1 MRPSSDPFWNPFKAI
16 RKVSKGKKRHFD
28 YYRIPALEPLFTE
41 LFTPIQ
47 QIELEI
53 QKEVQRWAPDW
64 KESLRQWAQSQGDK
78 IATVLRKLKKIQW
91 KRPNVSLPP
100 ARKALEKAA
109 EKTLNGFKHFLK
121 QSLRVSVASASL
133 FLIGFVLMNA
143 PAYGDVIKTSFL
155 TWTGAPDDTS
165 LEDHFVKADPVQ
177 QEILAF
183 SNNPEEQKEAI
194 PLLALR
200 VTPPDNR
207 LIIPK
212 LDKNVP
218 IIESD
223 PEKLL
228 NADWATLEDTFQD
241 DLQNGVLHYP
251 GTADPGEAG
260 NVFITGHSSYYLW
273 DSGRYKDVFARLAK
287 LEVGDDIIL
296 YYDQQKYHY
305 RVRETKEVK
314 KDDVSVLSQ
323 TDEHLL
329 TLMTC
334 VPLGTNLRRLIVV
347 AEEV

>member
-1 MRPSSDPFWNPFKAI
+1 MASRDRFWNPLKPML
-16 RKVSKGKKRHFD
+16 KLSKGKKRHFE
-28 YYRIPALEPLFTE
+28 YYRIPALEPLFAE

-53 QKEVQRWAPDW
+53 QKEVQHWAPHW
-64 KESLRQWAQSQGDK
+64 KESLRHYWPRP
-78 IATVLRKLKKIQW
+78 VL
-91 KRPNVSLPP
+91 SLPSLP
-100 ARKALEKAA
+100 TSEKVLEG
-109 EKTLNGFKHFLK
+109 LKHFLR
-121 QSLRVSVASASL
+121 QGMRVSVASASL
-133 FLIGFVLMNA
+133 FLVGFVLMNA
-143 PAYGDVIKTSFL
+143 PAYADVLKTSLL

-183 SNNPEEQKEAI
+183 SNDPEEQKSSI
-194 PLLALR
+194 PLLALS

-228 NADWATLEDTFQD
+228 NADWETLENTFQG
-241 DLQNGVLHYP
+241 DLQSGVLHYP
-251 GTADPGEAG
+251 GTAEPGEAG
-260 NVFITGHSSYYLW
+260 NIFITGHSSYYLW
-273 DSGRYKDVFARLAK
+273 DSGNYKDVFARLTQ
-287 LEVGDDIIL
+287 LEVGDDIIV

-305 RVRETKEVK
+305 RVREKKEVK

-334 VPLGTNLRRLIVV
+334 TPLGTNLRRLIVV
-347 AEEV
+347 AEEVQD

>member
-1 MRPSSDPFWNPFKAI
+1 LN
-16 RKVSKGKKRHFD
+16 
-28 YYRIPALEPLFTE
+28 
-41 LFTPIQ
+41 
-47 QIELEI
+47 
-53 QKEVQRWAPDW
+53 
-64 KESLRQWAQSQGDK
+64 
-78 IATVLRKLKKIQW
+78 KLKQIQW
-91 KRPNVSLPP
+91 TRPNFSLPP
-100 ARKALEKAA
+100 ARRTLEKAV
-109 EKTLNGFKHFLK
+109 EKTLNGLKHFFK
-121 QSLRVSVASASL
+121 QSLRVGVASASL

-194 PLLALR
+194 PLLALA

-223 PEKLL
+223 AEKLL
-228 NADWATLEDTFQD
+228 NADWETLEDTFQD

-251 GTADPGEAG
+251 GTADPGEVG

-273 DSGRYKDVFARLAK
+273 DPGRYKDVFARLAK

-323 TDEHLL
+323 TDEHIL

-347 AEEV
+347 AEEVQENV